1 MLGRRL
7 IALGV
12 IVIAILVLA
21 SASLFTVN
29 ETQQAL
35 VLQFGAIQK
44 QIREPGLKVK
54 IPFVQNVVIL
64 DKRVLDLDPPEEKI
78 ILSDQKRLN
87 VDAYA
92 RYRIHDPERFYQ
104 SLGSEFQAEQRL
116 ATVVNSALRRVL
128 GSVTVLDV
136 LSVKRD
142 RIMTDIKEQVNQEA
156 KGFGIEI
163 VDVRIR
169 RADLPE
175 ETSQS
180 IFNRMRSER
189 VREAAEQR
197 AQGEELAQQI
207 RAGAERERTVL
218 LAEAQRD
225 AQIER
230 GKGDQAALK
239 TINEATGKDPEFY
252 SFYRSLQAYKET
264 LRPSDTTL
272 VLSPDSDFLRYF
284 QRPDGAGPRRR

>member
-1 MLGRRL
+1 MNRGL
-7 IALGV
+7 IIGVVLAVAAL
-12 IVIAILVLA
+12 ILA

-35 VLQFGAIQK
+35 VLQLGAIKK

-54 IPFVQNVVIL
+54 LPFVQNVVIL
-64 DKRVLDLDPPEEKI
+64 DKRVLDLDPPEEKL

-87 VDAYA
+87 VDAFA
-92 RYRIHDPERFYQ
+92 RYRIQDPERFYQ
-104 SLGSEFQAEQRL
+104 SLGSEHAAEQRL

-142 RIMTDIKEQVNQEA
+142 QIMADLKSQVNQEA
-156 KGFGIEI
+156 TRFGIEI

-175 ETSQS
+175 EASQA

-197 AQGEELAQQI
+197 AQGEEEAQRI
-207 RAGAERERTVL
+207 RASAERERTVT
-218 LAEAQRD
+218 LAVAQRD
-225 AQIER
+225 AQILR
-230 GKGDQAALK
+230 GKGDQDALK
-239 TINEATGKDPEFY
+239 IINEATGKDPEFY
-252 SFYRSLQAYKET
+252 AFYRTLQAYRET
-264 LRPSDTTL
+264 LRAGDTTM
-272 VLSPDSDFLRYF
+272 VLSPDSDFFRYF
-284 QRPDGAGPRRR
+284 EHPDGAGPRKR

>member
-1 MLGRRL
+1 MNRSL
-7 IALGV
+7 IIGVVLAVAAL
-12 IVIAILVLA
+12 ILA

-35 VLQFGAIQK
+35 VLQLGAIKK

-54 IPFVQNVVIL
+54 LPFVQNVVIL
-64 DKRVLDLDPPEEKI
+64 DKRVLDLDPPEEKL

-87 VDAYA
+87 VDAFA
-92 RYRIHDPERFYQ
+92 RYRIQDPERFYQ
-104 SLGSEFQAEQRL
+104 SLGSEHAAEQRL

-136 LSVKRD
+136 LSAKRD
-142 RIMTDIKEQVNQEA
+142 QIMADLKSQVNQEA
-156 KGFGIEI
+156 TRFGIEI

-175 ETSQS
+175 EASQA

-197 AQGEELAQQI
+197 AQGEEEAQRI
-207 RAGAERERTVL
+207 RASAERERTVT
-218 LAEAQRD
+218 LAVAQRD
-225 AQIER
+225 AQILR
-230 GKGDQAALK
+230 GKGDQDALK
-239 TINEATGKDPEFY
+239 IINEATGKDPEFY
-252 SFYRSLQAYKET
+252 AFYRSLQAYRET
-264 LRPSDTTL
+264 LRSGDTTM
-272 VLSPDSDFLRYF
+272 VLSPDSDFFRYF
-284 QRPDGAGPRRR
+284 ERPDGAGPRKR

>member
-1 MLGRRL
+1 MNRSL
-7 IALGV
+7 IIGVVLAVAAL
-12 IVIAILVLA
+12 ILA

-35 VLQFGAIQK
+35 VLQLGAIKK

-54 IPFVQNVVIL
+54 LPFVQNVVIL
-64 DKRVLDLDPPEEKI
+64 DKRVLDLDPPEEKL

-87 VDAYA
+87 VDAFA
-92 RYRIHDPERFYQ
+92 RYRIQDPERFYQ
-104 SLGSEFQAEQRL
+104 SLGSEHAAEQRL

-136 LSVKRD
+136 LSAKRD
-142 RIMTDIKEQVNQEA
+142 QIMADLKSQVNQEA
-156 KGFGIEI
+156 TRFGIEI

-175 ETSQS
+175 EASQA

-197 AQGEELAQQI
+197 ARGEEEAQRI
-207 RAGAERERTVL
+207 RASAERERTVT
-218 LAEAQRD
+218 LAVAQRD
-225 AQIER
+225 AQILR
-230 GKGDQAALK
+230 GKGDQDALK
-239 TINEATGKDPEFY
+239 IINEATGKDPEFY
-252 SFYRSLQAYKET
+252 AFYRSLQAYRET
-264 LRPSDTTL
+264 LRPGDTTM
-272 VLSPDSDFLRYF
+272 VLSPDSDFFRYF
-284 QRPDGAGPRRR
+284 ERPDGAGPRKR

>member
-1 MLGRRL
+1 MNRSL
-7 IALGV
+7 IIGVVLAVAAL
-12 IVIAILVLA
+12 ILA

-35 VLQFGAIQK
+35 VLQLGAIKK

-54 IPFVQNVVIL
+54 LPFVQNVVIL
-64 DKRVLDLDPPEEKI
+64 DKRVLDLDPPEEKL

-87 VDAYA
+87 VDAFA
-92 RYRIHDPERFYQ
+92 RYRIQDPERFYQ
-104 SLGSEFQAEQRL
+104 SLGSEHAAEQRL

-136 LSVKRD
+136 LSAKRD
-142 RIMTDIKEQVNQEA
+142 QIMADLKSQVNQEA
-156 KGFGIEI
+156 TRFGIEI

-175 ETSQS
+175 EASQA

-197 AQGEELAQQI
+197 AQGEEEAQRI
-207 RAGAERERTVL
+207 RASAERERTVT
-218 LAEAQRD
+218 LAVAQRD
-225 AQIER
+225 AQILR
-230 GKGDQAALK
+230 GKGDQDALK
-239 TINEATGKDPEFY
+239 IINEATGKDPEFY
-252 SFYRSLQAYKET
+252 AFYRSLQAYRET
-264 LRPSDTTL
+264 LRPGDTTM
-272 VLSPDSDFLRYF
+272 VLSPDSDFFRYF
-284 QRPDGAGPRRR
+284 ERPDGAGPRKR